1 MTVFVLKY
9 RKNACI
15 SPSHSNPKI
24 KLSQNKDIDKTKI
37 GLKTKKFQTAIF
49 RGRLRKICKH

>member
-1 MTVFVLKY
+1 MTVFVLRN

-37 GLKTKKFQTAIF
+37 WIEN
-49 RGRLRKICKH
+49 